1 MSETVDTHKTNYSAA
16 QKSEE
21 KEGTEK
27 SNAIQKP
34 KMDIQG
40 TVKKKSNLDR
50 IKEEFFGDKP
60 DSVKN
65 YVLYEV
71 VIPSVKSLI
80 SSAVTGGINALL
92 YGSGNAVPSNGA
104 RIYSG
109 RDSAPWTSTA
119 SPRRID
125 YGSASRNAYH
135 NSLARRQIQVDDIT
149 FETRE
154 EAQYAI
160 DRMQEYIDAYGSV
173 SVLRYYDIC
182 GVSANFAQDNY
193 GWTSTRDM
201 FINSY
206 FDHESGNA
214 AYQIVMPPA
223 VALN

>member
-16 QKSEE
+16 QKPEE
-21 KEGTEK
+21 KESAEK

-92 YGSGNAVPSNGA
+92 YGSGNAAPNNG
-104 RIYSG
+104 G

-125 YGSASRNAYH
+125 YGSASRNAYR

-206 FDHESGNA
+206 FDHESRNA